1 MSIDFKEYWNNK
13 YWKKFLGEKRSEDL
27 DFLSDLWIN
36 KYIEVFDKIPRGK
49 TIDLGCGL
57 GQYTKYLM
65 DKGFDVLSC
74 DISAEVLKGLKENIT
89 NAKTLELDMS
99 KPLPFNDNSFNLV
112 FANLS
117 IHYFDT
123 NTTIELLREIRRI
136 LTPEGYFVGSVNS
149 TQTYQF
155 IKDIAVEIEPNYYEE
170 NGRHA
175 RLFDREQME
184 YFFKNFDVVVL
195 EEVTTRRWDRPK
207 IMWEFITRP
216 HSK

>member
-123 NTTIELLREIRRI
+123 NTTIELLREIRSI
-136 LTPEGYFVGSVNS
+136 PGVKKVFVRSGIRYDYMLYDKNDE
-149 TQTYQF
+149 F
-155 IKDIAVEIEPNYYEE
+155 
-170 NGRHA
+170 
-175 RLFDREQME
+175 
-184 YFFKNFDVVVL
+184 YFFNSRNTSFAIINRMRVSHIGKVVNPVQ
-195 EEVTTRRWDRPK
+195 VCR
-207 IMWEFITRP
+207 
-216 HSK
+216 